1 MSVMTRPF
9 GSTGEH
15 VSVLGVGGG
24 HIGNPRLSTRE
35 AVRLVQYAVDRGIT
49 FMDNAWEYNEG
60 RSESIMGE
68 ALQGRRDQVFLMTK
82 VCARDR
88 VGAERDLNDS
98 LRRLRTD
105 RIDLWQFHEINY
117 GNDAEWIFAEG
128 GAAETARSALA
139 AGKVRYVGFTGHKDP
154 QFLLAM
160 LEHDFPWSSVQMPV
174 NVLDVSFR
182 SFIKGVIP
190 RAVEKRM
197 AVIGMKSLGGQG
209 QLVLRAGIPVE
220 DCLRFALSQP
230 IATLVC
236 GMESTADVD
245 QNVKIASEFRPMS
258 DVEIEALVARTRA
271 VAGDGRYEWFKT
283 TQQFDSAPHR
293 RQHGFP
299 DFGH

>member
-9 GSTGEH
+9 GSTGEP

-24 HIGNPRLSTRE
+24 HIGNPRHTTRE
-35 AVRLVQYAVDRGIT
+35 AVHLIQYAIDRGIT

-88 VGAERDLNDS
+88 AGAERDLNDS

-105 RIDLWQFHEINY
+105 RVDLWQFHEINY
-117 GNDAEWIFAEG
+117 GNDAEWIFGEG
-128 GAAETARSALA
+128 GAAEAARAAVA

-154 QFLLAM
+154 QYLLAM
-160 LEHDFPWSSVQMPV
+160 LEHDFPWASVQMPV
-174 NVLDVSFR
+174 NVLDMSFR

-190 RAVEKRM
+190 RAVEKGM

-209 QLVLRAGIPVE
+209 QLVLRAGIAVE
-220 DCLRFALSQP
+220 ECLRFALSQP
-230 IATLVC
+230 LATLVC

-258 DVEIEALVARTRA
+258 DAEMQALVARTRG
-271 VAGDGRYEWFKT
+271 VASDGRYEWFKT
-283 TQQFDSAPHR
+283 TQYFDSGPHR